1 VASLFDTV
9 PVTLFH
15 PLAAPHAPLYA
26 EVLLTLFA
34 ETQRH
39 PQPLSRDLAAGLV
52 ADMVDRAATHADL
65 AELPEQDQTLTDE
78 SDSTLARSSAVLR
91 YLAQCGW
98 LRVETQSDFTQ
109 SYTFPEFAFRLLA
122 TFQEIADREPLRLQG
137 LICAIHDMLQ
147 MAVREGTT
155 HIRLAEAYH
164 QTRTLMNGL
173 KELQHNIGLHIE
185 QVLRQ
190 LSAADVLAQVFTTY
204 RRDVVD
210 RAYHQLR
217 TTDHVSRF
225 RPGVLEALAQL
236 SNSTYV
242 EEVARVLRDSGGDAT
257 HAATAVDLLDQIR
270 EVREQFEGLDRLLQ
284 LIDMRHSQFVDSA
297 VRSVELRLAASTTTS
312 GQLHAI
318 LTTLLGDAVHADQT
332 DAVGEVISLYSL
344 GLLDEQSLAPPG
356 RAPTV
361 FAAET
366 PVAVG
371 IADGDREAA
380 RARTL
385 HQLTRAIGR
394 DRVKRYAATLLD
406 GREQRRAAEITL
418 AGADELPLMIYL
430 RQYGVDGSLGYV
442 VEEVPDAIW
451 VERDGVGFR
460 DFLLRR
466 VPSGSR

>member
-1 VASLFDTV
+1 MANLFDTL
-9 PVTLFH
+9 PGTLFQ
-15 PLAAPHAPLYA
+15 PLAAPNAPLYA

-39 PQPLSRDLAAGLV
+39 QQPLSRDLAVGLV
-52 ADMVDRAATHADL
+52 ADVIDRATILADL
-65 AELPEQDQTLTDE
+65 AELPGLDQTLADE
-78 SDSTLARSSAVLR
+78 PDSTLARSSAVLR

-109 SYTFPEFAFRLLA
+109 SYTFPNFAFRLLA
-122 TFQEIADREPLRLQG
+122 TFQEIADNEPLRLQG

-155 HIRLAEAYH
+155 HIRLAEAYR

-190 LSAADVLAQVFTTY
+190 FSTADVLAQVFTTY
-204 RRDVVD
+204 RSDVVD

-236 SNSTYV
+236 SSSTQV
-242 EEVARVLRDSGGDAT
+242 DEAARLLRESGGDAT
-257 HAATAVDLLDQIR
+257 SAATAVGLLDQIR
-270 EVREQFEGLDRLLQ
+270 EVREQFESLDRLLQ
-284 LIDMRHSQFVDSA
+284 LIDVRHSQFVDSA

-312 GQLHAI
+312 GQLHAV
-318 LTTLLGDAVHADQT
+318 LTAMLGDAAHPDLAN
-332 DAVGEVISLYSL
+332 AGGEVISLYSL

-356 RAPTV
+356 RAATV

-366 PVAVG
+366 PVSTG
-371 IADGDREAA
+371 ISDEDRQE
-380 RARTL
+380 ARTRTL
-385 HQLTRAIGR
+385 LQLTRAIGR
-394 DRVKRYAATLLD
+394 DRVKRYAATLLE
-406 GREQRRAAEITL
+406 GREQLHAAEITL
-418 AGADELPLMIYL
+418 AGADELPLVIYL

-442 VEEVPDAIW
+442 VEEVPDATW
-451 VERDGVGFR
+451 VEHDGVGFR

-466 VPSGSR
+466 TR